1 MKISTCLRR
10 AGAALAALAATLVLP
25 SCFEAYNTVKVSKD
39 GSGTVENKIVM
50 SAEMAGMMNAAA
62 AQEGGDA
69 PKNPLLDEEKLKAE
83 ATKMGEGVE
92 FVSAKE
98 LKFDD
103 GRMGVVATYKF
114 ADVTKITVSPGSGGP
129 GDEGGEEPV
138 NKDKQ
143 IQFGFA
149 KDDKPVLT
157 VKMPKKDAKKEEA
170 GEPADAGEPAEAG
183 EDADA
188 GEPAEAGEDAQ
199 AMAMMT
205 QMFQG
210 MKIGMTVEVDG
221 KVSESTATNIKDS
234 TVTLMEIDFGKMMAN
249 PDFAKKMKSPDQME
263 DFAKFAEMAKEF
275 GATIEPKDE
284 ISVTFE

>member
-1 MKISTCLRR
+1 MKIATSLRR
-10 AGAALAALAATLVLP
+10 AGAALAALVATLLLP
-25 SCFEAYNTVKVSKD
+25 SCFEAHNAVKVNKD
-39 GSGTVENKIVM
+39 GSGTVENKIIM
-50 SAEMAGMMNAAA
+50 SAQMAGMMNAAA

-83 ATKMGEGVE
+83 AKKMGEGVE

-103 GRMGVVATYKF
+103 GRMGVLATYKF
-114 ADVTKITVSPGSGGP
+114 ADVSKITVSPGSGGP
-129 GDEGGEEPV
+129 GDEGGEEEV
-138 NKDKQ
+138 NKDEQ
-143 IQFGFA
+143 IQFAFA
-149 KDDKPVLT
+149 KGDKPVLT
-157 VKMPKKDAKKEEA
+157 VKMPKKDAPAKDGEGEPAAAGEE
-170 GEPADAGEPAEAG
+170 GEPADAGEGAAE
-183 EDADA
+183 
-188 GEPAEAGEDAQ
+188 
-199 AMAMMT
+199 MAMMA

-221 KVSESTATNIKDS
+221 KVTETTATNRKDS

-263 DFAKFAEMAKEF
+263 DFAKFAEMAKDF

-284 ISVTFE
+284 ISITFE

>member
-1 MKISTCLRR
+1 MKIATSLRR
-10 AGAALAALAATLVLP
+10 AGAALAALVATLLLP
-25 SCFEAYNTVKVSKD
+25 SCFEAHNAVKVNKD
-39 GSGTVENKIVM
+39 GSGTVENKIIM
-50 SAEMAGMMNAAA
+50 SAQMAGMMNAAA

-83 ATKMGEGVE
+83 AKKMGEGVE

-103 GRMGVVATYKF
+103 GRMGVLATYKF
-114 ADVTKITVSPGSGGP
+114 ADVSKITVSPGSGGP
-129 GDEGGEEPV
+129 GDEGGEEEV
-138 NKDKQ
+138 NKDEQ
-143 IQFGFA
+143 IQFAFA
-149 KDDKPVLT
+149 KGDKPVLT
-157 VKMPKKDAKKEEA
+157 VKMPKKEEMKKDEAGEPAAAEEE
-170 GEPADAGEPAEAG
+170 GEPADAGEGAAE
-183 EDADA
+183 
-188 GEPAEAGEDAQ
+188 
-199 AMAMMT
+199 MAMMA

-221 KVSESTATNIKDS
+221 KVTETTATNRKDS

-263 DFAKFAEMAKEF
+263 DFAKFAEMAKDF

-284 ISVTFE
+284 ISITFE

>member
-1 MKISTCLRR
+1 MKIAACLRR
-10 AGAALAALAATLVLP
+10 AGAAFAALVATLLLP
-25 SCFEAYNTVKVSKD
+25 SCFEAHNAVKVNKD
-39 GSGTVENKIVM
+39 GSGTVENKVIM
-50 SAEMAGMMNAAA
+50 SAQMAGMMNAAA

-83 ATKMGEGVE
+83 AKKMGEGVE

-103 GRMGVVATYKF
+103 GRMGVLATYKF
-114 ADVTKITVSPGSGGP
+114 ADVTKLTVSPGSGGP
-129 GDEGGEEPV
+129 GDEGGEEEV
-138 NKDKQ
+138 NKDEQ

-149 KDDKPVLT
+149 KGDKPVLT
-157 VKMPKKDAKKEEA
+157 VKMPKKEEAKKD
-170 GEPADAGEPAEAG
+170 DAGEPAAAGEGDPVDAGAEG
-183 EDADA
+183 EDAA
-188 GEPAEAGEDAQ
+188 AA
-199 AMAMMT
+199 AMMT

-221 KVSESTATNIKDS
+221 KISETTATNRKDS

-263 DFAKFAEMAKEF
+263 DFAKFAEMAKGF

-284 ISVTFE
+284 ISITFE

>member
-1 MKISTCLRR
+1 MKIAACLRR
-10 AGAALAALAATLVLP
+10 AGAAFAALAATLVLP
-25 SCFEAYNTVKVSKD
+25 SCFEAHNAVKVNKD
-39 GSGTVENKIVM
+39 GSGTVENKIIM
-50 SAEMAGMMNAAA
+50 SAQMAGMMNAAA

-83 ATKMGEGVE
+83 AKKMGEGVE

-103 GRMGVVATYKF
+103 GRMGVLATYKF

-129 GDEGGEEPV
+129 GDEGDEAEV
-138 NKDKQ
+138 NKDEQ
-143 IQFGFA
+143 IQFAFA
-149 KDDKPVLT
+149 KGDKPVLT
-157 VKMPKKDAKKEEA
+157 VKMPKKDAPAKDGEGEPAAA
-170 GEPADAGEPAEAG
+170 GEPADAGENP
-183 EDADA
+183 
-188 GEPAEAGEDAQ
+188 EDAQ

-221 KVSESTATNIKDS
+221 KVTESSATNRKDS
-234 TVTLMEIDFGKMMAN
+234 TVTLMEVDFGKMMAN

-263 DFAKFAEMAKEF
+263 DFAKFAEMAKDF

-284 ISVTFE
+284 ISITFE